1 MSPQAQKSYNSSLEG
16 KLSSTSGE
24 RKAIQAAVESY
35 YALPGVPDDE
45 CESVDL
51 QDFFNKNG
59 VMIPDSP
66 RNWVLLASLRRPLSR
81 SKPSTEKHG
90 SLSTRQQ
97 LLNSQNSLENA
108 RKRAQFQRKATSQF
122 QGQAKACTVDI
133 QRLRHLHLIFQP
145 LEYVPSGPIFK
156 KHIAQVYMEDA
167 TALNPE
173 GEDPEEQTLMNKGTG
188 SAMNNDQRALLHL
201 IFRKSIMK
209 VTAKGGRATL
219 MYRWT
224 WFRFLIHCQLIGP
237 DGSWDM
243 KTPSETKVPWS
254 LAVKIFKLF
263 QEPNSQPPALSFSG
277 WANALQA
284 AIRAKGLYTTAP
296 EVIEA
301 VFSTFIPRAQM
312 QMGISDQEASK
323 EGDRSHSISSR
334 QNSRTSSRAMSRS
347 FSRGQSRSMSRSLSR
362 SQSRGMS
369 RSMSR
374 SMSRNVGRS
383 SSRALSVFSTGGST
397 CGEDSDDETMTD
409 DGKLPLVWQIN
420 LAEQQICEPE
430 CLQLL
435 HEYSRLLE
443 ILFHHYA
450 DGDKMSQD
458 MFTVLLK
465 ELRFF
470 PDFCQRYSLK
480 KHLNATEAR
489 YSEAELGF
497 APFVETLC
505 RICFCFLNIYG
516 NTAQQLAASKYKMLW
531 VLALLEARLP
541 RKFRKNATDHGEES
555 EPLDHIQPQGADSLW
570 HQRNADFDISVC
582 DNKDIILWV
591 TMEKLANALPI
602 LQAHVGGAS
611 TMENEI
617 DRALSMLRR

>member
-1 MSPQAQKSYNSSLEG
+1 
-16 KLSSTSGE
+16 
-24 RKAIQAAVESY
+24 
-35 YALPGVPDDE
+35 
-45 CESVDL
+45 
-51 QDFFNKNG
+51 
-59 VMIPDSP
+59 
-66 RNWVLLASLRRPLSR
+66 
-81 SKPSTEKHG
+81 
-90 SLSTRQQ
+90 
-97 LLNSQNSLENA
+97 
-108 RKRAQFQRKATSQF
+108 
-122 QGQAKACTVDI
+122 
-133 QRLRHLHLIFQP
+133 
-145 LEYVPSGPIFK
+145 
-156 KHIAQVYMEDA
+156 MED

-173 GEDPEEQTLMNKGTG
+173 EEDPEEQTLMNKGTG
-188 SAMNNDQRALLHL
+188 SAMTNEQRALLHL

-224 WFRFLIHCQLIGP
+224 WFRFLIHCQLIGT
-237 DGSWDM
+237 DDSWDM

-312 QMGISDQEASK
+312 QMGITDQEASK

-374 SMSRNVGRS
+374 SMSKVGRS

-409 DGKLPLVWQIN
+409 DGKLPLVWQLN

-435 HEYSRLLE
+435 HEYSKLLE

-450 DGDKMSQD
+450 DEDKMSQD
-458 MFTVLLK
+458 MFTALLK

-489 YSEAELGF
+489 YGEAELGF

-516 NTAQQLAASKYKMLW
+516 NTSQQLAASKYKMLW

-541 RKFRKNATDHGEES
+541 RKFRVNASDHGDES
-555 EPLDHIQPQGADSLW
+555 EPLDRVQPQGADSLW
-570 HQRNADFDISVC
+570 HQRDADFDISVC
-582 DNKDIILWV
+582 DNKDIILCQ
-591 TMEKLANALPI
+591 TMEKVANALPI
-602 LQAHVGGAS
+602 VQAQGGGAS
-611 TMENEI
+611 TLENEI
-617 DRALSMLRR
+617 DKALSMLRR